1 MGRGWLSRKQPY
13 ACHLYLVRKYRR
25 GPGRSRKTH
34 GQGTLAKRA
43 RKLYKDPWLIAP
55 SLPNRYGAAKR
66 IMKLYALRMQIE
78 ETFRD
83 CKGRR
88 WGLGLQE
95 ARSRD
100 PQRWEILLLIGTLA
114 TVIHWLVGLAATARH
129 YARHFQANT
138 LKKRAVLS
146 VCFLGR
152 QLLHNRRFHLTRAE
166 LLATAQR
173 IPALCGEQT
182 QWV

>member
-1 MGRGWLSRKQPY
+1 
-13 ACHLYLVRKYRR
+13 
-25 GPGRSRKTH
+25 
-34 GQGTLAKRA
+34 
-43 RKLYKDPWLIAP
+43 
-55 SLPNRYGAAKR
+55 
-66 IMKLYALRMQIE
+66 MKLYALRMQIE

-88 WGLGLQE
+88 WGFGLQY

-114 TVIHWLVGLAATARH
+114 TVIHWLVGLAAKARH
-129 YARHFQANT
+129 CTRHFQANT

-146 VCFLGR
+146 VYFLGQ
-152 QLLHNRRFHLTRAE
+152 QLLHSRRFHITRSE
-166 LLATAQR
+166 LLAAAQQ

-182 QWV
+182 Q